1 MASHTLD
8 EAREMLALW
17 KECEKQLASGTAKR
31 YRIGTREYEAVDLP
45 YIVGRINYYT
55 NQIEQLTGAART
67 SRVMRVVPR
76 DL

>member
-1 MASHTLD
+1 MAAHTLD

-31 YRIGTREYEAVDLP
+31 YRIGTREYEAVDMP
-45 YIVGRINYYT
+45 YIVSRINYYA
-55 NQIEQLTGAART
+55 NQVAQLSGTARK
-67 SRVMRVVPR
+67 SRVVRIVPR